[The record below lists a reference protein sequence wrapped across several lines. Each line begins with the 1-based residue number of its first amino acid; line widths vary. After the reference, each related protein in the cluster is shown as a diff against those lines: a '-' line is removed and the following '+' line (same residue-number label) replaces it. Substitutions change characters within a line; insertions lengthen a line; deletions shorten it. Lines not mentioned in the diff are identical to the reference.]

1 MVYVE
6 EDQGPEHA
14 VARDILAQLID
25 NLQVYRVHAS
35 RGGLASW
42 ADAAV
47 AQDGEFDA
55 CIALAEKATQAAEAV
70 VDSAPGLAGKV
81 FGNLSSAYVQLRR
94 YDAAIKMTQRHLEV
108 WKAAN
113 HLPEQHSVLQA
124 QLNGYKAFDGQDIT
138 YLLQDACSRQDW
150 GTAVALRE
158 RIWAYMHDPG
168 VDKGWCCEMANNLG
182 LVYLQL
188 EDVAEAK
195 GMLTKALSLAQEVGA
210 PDADR
215 LIASTQKNL
224 ARVQAKEAA
233 AGTTASSRD
242 TEAARAAKRKEVEDR
257 VARARQAAAAEA
269 KTC

>member
-1 MVYVE
+1 M
-6 EDQGPEHA
+6 P
-14 VARDILAQLID
+14 
-25 NLQVYRVHAS
+25 
-35 RGGLASW
+35 RGGSASW

-55 CIALAEKATQAAEAV
+55 CIALAEKATHAAEAV

-195 GMLTKALSLAQEVGA
+195 GMLTKALSLAQEIGT